1 MKENIESLMQ
11 LAFDALQGGLI
22 ESAIIYA
29 NQAVLLAFEN
39 LGNKNPLSLDALE
52 LLANCYRKKEQFE
65 ESKALEEKVI
75 NFRKQILEKDDPVLL
90 TSMKVLAEDL
100 IILYEWNRARTLLQE
115 IYITASTSYGQGS
128 ELSQKIALT
137 LAYLEANDGRHE
149 EALRVLKDTKKAAN
163 SDEIL
168 SIQITKLEREQEKHK
183 DYYSLS
189 ENARK
194 YAYTCAEITEL
205 ISYLKP
211 EYKEKILPVEMNYY
225 ANQARVVTCY
235 KNHLSTKKNQSMRF
249 ETTGMWSLF
258 HFKYFS
264 PFIIKKILSKDGI
277 YVRAVV
283 VWIEN
288 NLCLIVTAIYKNK
301 PADVVKT
308 LQKSD
313 VKKLDINIGRN
324 SITLMVDEEEISLLY
339 NKKEGYFYSF

>member
-1 MKENIESLMQ
+1 MRENIESLMQ
-11 LAFDALQGGLI
+11 LAFDALQEGLI
-22 ESAIIYA
+22 DSALVYA
-29 NQAVLLAFEN
+29 NRAVSFAFEN
-39 LGNKNPLSLDALE
+39 LGNKEPLSLDALE
-52 LLANCYRKKEQFE
+52 LLASCYRQKEQFE

-75 NFRKQILEKDDPVLL
+75 DFRKQILEEDDPALL
-90 TSMKVLAEDL
+90 TSMKLLAEDL
-100 IILYEWNRARTLLQE
+100 IILYEWNRARSLLQE
-115 IYITASTSYGQGS
+115 SYTTASSSYGQGS

-163 SDEIL
+163 YSKML
-168 SIQITKLEREQEKHK
+168 SIQIEKLEKEQKEHK
-183 DYYSLS
+183 NYYSLS

-211 EYKEKILPVEMNYY
+211 EYREKILPIEISYY
-225 ANQARVVTCY
+225 SSQAKIVTCY
-235 KNHLSTKKNQSMRF
+235 KNHLCTDKHLSMRF

-258 HFKYFS
+258 QFKYFS
-264 PFIIKKILSKDGI
+264 PFVIKKILSKEDI

-324 SITLMVDEEEISLLY
+324 SIILTVDEEEISLLY